1 MNTKPTLLKS
11 AKYIVLVLFTI
22 LTVLSLILMGKVN
35 TNYNISDY
43 LDESTDTKISLGI
56 MAEEFGLISN
66 IQVMVDDVTVD
77 EAEGIKDRLKTIE
90 NVIFV
95 NFNSQNKD
103 YYKDGSALFVVL
115 VNGNEY
121 SETAL

>member
-1 MNTKPTLLKS
+1 M
-11 AKYIVLVLFTI
+11 
-22 LTVLSLILMGKVN
+22 
-35 TNYNISDY
+35 
-43 LDESTDTKISLGI
+43 E
-56 MAEEFGLISN
+56 EEFGLISN
-66 IQVMVDDVTVD
+66 VQVMVKDVTVT
-77 EAEGIKDRLKTIE
+77 EAEENKDSIKAIE

-121 SETAL
+121 SETAIISLSLL